1 MRGHAADE
9 TESFQDYGWKMLA
22 RQARRT
28 FSHLAAADARVWD
41 EQLDDVD
48 LHRAWRRQQR
58 LVGLKPSWNKV
69 AGPTGAII
77 LCLRQMGLNVGR
89 KRRQRPR
96 RFWG

>member
-1 MRGHAADE
+1 MAWAE
-9 TESFQDYGWKMLA
+9 A
-22 RQARRT
+22 I
-28 FSHLAAADARVWD
+28 WD

-77 LCLRQMGLNVGR
+77 MCLKQLGWSWPHHTTFVTTNGHEIDLRQICPRDVKAQALVG
-89 KRRQRPR
+89 QRIGAVER
-96 RFWG
+96 LGW